1 MSFKLDIELGD
12 LDPLT
17 AQKEKSQLSEL
28 EKNQKRADDMVSERI
43 RVQGLSKHITK
54 IIYFIVVDSEKAIM
68 VHPKSKKREI
78 INLRK
83 QLEEYKEK
91 M

>member
-43 RVQGLSKHITK
+43 RV
-54 IIYFIVVDSEKAIM
+54 
-68 VHPKSKKREI
+68 
-78 INLRK
+78 
-83 QLEEYKEK
+83 
-91 M
+91 